1 VPSHKFISGKLGKL
15 SGDGWLRYLIPL
27 QENSGI
33 RSRISFHFGRSPYYA
48 IIAHDESADKVE
60 LEIRS
65 VSSIAHGEVCG
76 ARGLVEKYGVDAVIV
91 KGIGPRAIQILR
103 GRGVRIYMT
112 SSETLNQVME
122 EIRAGKLKLASGDV
136 LCR

>member
-1 VPSHKFISGKLGKL
+1 M
-15 SGDGWLRYLIPL
+15 RYLIPL

-65 VSSIAHGEVCG
+65 VSSIAHGGVCG
-76 ARGLVEKYGVDAVIV
+76 AGDLVERTGADAVIV
-91 KGIGPRAIQILR
+91 KRIGPRAVQILR